1 MGSAFGAAPNEK
13 DGGAVVP
20 EFNWTLANGL
30 LEDDGD
36 GASFA
41 TSFVEAN
48 ALVAAGAFGG
58 ADDDGAANF
67 LRSNSKMRD

>member
-30 LEDDGD
+30 DDGD

-58 ADDDGAANF
+58 ADDDGNF
-67 LRSNSKMRD
+67 LRSNSKKRD

>member
-1 MGSAFGAAPNEK
+1 M
-13 DGGAVVP
+13 P

-30 LEDDGD
+30 DDGG

-48 ALVAAGAFGG
+48 ALVAAGACGG
-58 ADDDGAANF
+58 ADDDGAAGF
-67 LRSNSKMRD
+67 LRSNSKRRD

>member
-1 MGSAFGAAPNEK
+1 
-13 DGGAVVP
+13 VP

-30 LEDDGD
+30 DDGG

-58 ADDDGAANF
+58 ADDDGAAGF
-67 LRSNSKMRD
+67 LRSNSKRRD